1 MTMKQKVN
9 VFLSKGEIKKI
20 LKTMKVTICLLLMSL
35 TLTLANEA
43 TYSQKTRLNV
53 NLRDATL
60 KDLINEIESQSEFIF
75 IYSEDFVDLNRK
87 VNINVKNQTVD
98 KILDKVFEA
107 TDNSYLII
115 DRQIVITR
123 KTTKVRKEKEISL
136 LNIIIQE
143 INIKGKVV
151 DSKGNPLIGVNVIVK
166 GTLIGTAT
174 DVNGE
179 YSIQVPSK
187 DAILVFKY
195 LGYKDVE
202 VNVGSNNFINVTM
215 FEETTEMDEIVVV
228 GYGTQRKI
236 DVTGSVST
244 VPRERL
250 SQIPVSNVM
259 YAVQGAV
266 AGVNITQTSSVPGRN
281 PTTIIRGINS
291 INASR
296 DPLII
301 LDGIPFEG
309 NLNDIN
315 INDIESIDILKDASA
330 VAIYG
335 TRGSNGVILITTKKG
350 KTDKPIINYNG
361 YMGLEGMANVL
372 EPMNPEEYKEK
383 YRYYCLQKGEPY
395 TNPVPNLY
403 EQINLEK
410 GRTTDWLD
418 VATQTGLIQDH
429 NLSLNGGS
437 EYIKYYVS
445 GEYFR
450 QKGVVKGYQ
459 FQRASL
465 RSNIEANI
473 NKYLSLGTFIF
484 YSHTNDDGGRV
495 NFLNACAMSPYAYP
509 YNDLGQYEIYPMYPE
524 LMFKNPLI
532 GLTTERISRAN
543 AFNINGYGEI
553 KPTFISGLKYRLN
566 AAYTYRPYRYNY
578 YEGRSVDNK
587 SGSADFT
594 NSETRRW
601 VIENILSYSKDI
613 NKHHFDLTAL
623 YSAQKDNWI
632 ETKGHGVGFI
642 NDLLAYYNMDGATTQ
657 TVETEATS
665 YTMLS
670 QMLRLNYSFDSKY
683 LFTFTVRR
691 DGYSAFGANTDKY
704 GTFPSVAF
712 GWNIN
717 KENFLKDIAAIN
729 YLKLRTSYG
738 ITGNYAVGV
747 NQTVTTASTVKFPF
761 NGTAYIGVLAD
772 NLGNANLHWET
783 TKGFNIGL
791 DFSFIENR
799 IKGTIEYYNTQ
810 TEGILM
816 RRNLPRITGY
826 SYVWDN
832 IGKMGNKGIE
842 LSLNTTNIKYNNFV
856 WETNIVFSK
865 NKNKIIDL
873 YGDKKDDIGNR
884 WFIGQP
890 LFVIYDYEMVGVWQE
905 GEDPSGW
912 DPGAKPGDL
921 KFKDQPTIDSD
932 GDGIPDK
939 GDGKIDGNDRKIL
952 GSTLPKWT
960 GGLTTVFS
968 YKNLVRLSIFIQTV
982 QGSLKNNV
990 DYSYA
995 DEMGRRNIP
1004 REIGYW
1010 TAENKRND
1018 RPSLAYTNPR
1028 GYGYPMD
1035 NSFTRIKDIT
1045 LSINLPKNLL
1055 NDLNIDNFTIYF
1067 SGRNLYTF
1075 TKWVGWDPENNYSPR
1090 GSGDWTNNYPPIRSF
1105 IVGINLS
1112 LK

>member
-1 MTMKQKVN
+1 MKQKVN
-9 VFLSKGEIKKI
+9 VFFSRREIKKM

-35 TLTLANEA
+35 TLTLANEVS
-43 TYSQKTRLNV
+43 YSQKTRLNV

-60 KDLINEIESQSEFIF
+60 KDLINEIENQSEFIF

-87 VNINVKNQTVD
+87 ININVKNQTIE
-98 KILDKVFEA
+98 KILDKVFEQ

-123 KTTKVRKEKEISL
+123 KPFRIKKEKELSL
-136 LNIIIQE
+136 INLSIQE
-143 INIKGKVV
+143 ITIKGKVV

-166 GTLIGTAT
+166 GTLIGIAT
-174 DVNGE
+174 DANGE
-179 YSIQVPSK
+179 YVIQVPSK
-187 DAILVFKY
+187 DAILIFKY
-195 LGYKDVE
+195 LGFKE
-202 VNVGSNNFINVTM
+202 IEINVGNNNIINVTM
-215 FEETTEMDEIVVV
+215 YEETTEMDEIVVV

-236 DVTGSVST
+236 DVTGSVAT
-244 VPRERL
+244 VPKERL
-250 SQIPVSNVM
+250 GQIPVSNVM

-281 PTTIIRGINS
+281 PQTIIRGLNS

-301 LDGIPFEG
+301 LDGIPYEG

-350 KTDKPIINYNG
+350 KTDKPMISYNG
-361 YMGLEGMANVL
+361 YMGAEGMANIL
-372 EPMNPEEYKEK
+372 EPMSPEEYLEK
-383 YRYYCLQKGEPY
+383 YKYFCIQKPEPY
-395 TNPVPNLY
+395 TQPVPNLY
-403 EQINLEK
+403 ELQNYQI
-410 GRTTDWLD
+410 GRTTDWLK
-418 VATQTGLIQDH
+418 VATQTGIIQDH
-429 NLSLNGGS
+429 NLSMAGGS
-437 EYIKYYVS
+437 DYIKYYVS
-445 GEYFR
+445 GEYFQ

-459 FQRASL
+459 FKRASI
-465 RSNIEANI
+465 RSNIEAII
-473 NKYLSLGTFIF
+473 NKYLNLGTFIF

-509 YNDLGQYEIYPMYPE
+509 YNNLGEYEIYPMYPE
-524 LMFKNPLI
+524 LLFKNPLI
-532 GLTTERISRAN
+532 GLTTDRISRAN
-543 AFNINGYGEI
+543 ALNLNGYGEI
-553 KPTFISGLKYRLN
+553 KPGFINGLKYKIN
-566 AAYTYRPYRYNY
+566 AAYTYRPYRYGY

-587 SGSADFT
+587 SGSANIT
-594 NSETRRW
+594 NSETKSW
-601 VIENILSYSKDI
+601 VVENILSYTKDI
-613 NKHHFDLTAL
+613 AKHHFDITAL
-623 YSAQKDNWI
+623 YSAQKNDWF
-632 ETKGHGVGFI
+632 EAKEYGVGFI
-642 NDLLAYYNMDGATTQ
+642 NDLLSFYNIDGATTQ
-657 TVETEATS
+657 TVESEATS

-670 QMLRLNYSFDSKY
+670 QMLRLNYSYDSKY

-704 GTFPSVAF
+704 GVFPSVAF

-717 KENFLKDIAAIN
+717 KENFLKNIAAIN

-738 ITGNYAVGV
+738 VTGNYAVGV

-761 NGTAYIGVLAD
+761 NGTAYIGVLAN
-772 NLGNANLHWET
+772 NLGNADLHWES
-783 TKGFNIGL
+783 TKGFNVGL
-791 DFSFIENR
+791 DFAFINNK
-799 IKGTIEYYNTQ
+799 IKGTIEFYNTI

-816 RRNLPRITGY
+816 RRNLPKITGY

-832 IGKMGNKGIE
+832 IGKMGNTGIE
-842 LSLNTTNIKYNNFV
+842 LTLNTKNLNFNNFS
-856 WETNIVFSK
+856 WETSILFSK

-873 YGDKKDDIGNR
+873 YGDKKDDIGNG

-890 LFVIYDYEMVGVWQE
+890 LYVIYDYEMVGVWQQ

-921 KFKDQPTIDSD
+921 KFKDQPTVDSD
-932 GDGIPDK
+932 SDGIPDT
-939 GDGKIDGNDRKIL
+939 GDGKIDSKDKVIL

-960 GGLTTVFS
+960 GGLTSIFT
-968 YKNLVRLSIFIQTV
+968 YKNLKLSIFIQTV

-1018 RPSLAYTNPR
+1018 RPSLAYTNSR
-1028 GYGYPMD
+1028 GYGYPMN

-1045 LSINLPKNLL
+1045 LSYNLPKNYI
-1055 NDLNIDNFTIYF
+1055 NKYNIDNLSIYI

-1075 TKWVGWDPENNYSPR
+1075 TKWIGWDPENNYSPR
-1090 GSGDWTNNYPPIRSF
+1090 GSGDWVNNYPPIRS
-1105 IVGINLS
+1105 IILGVNIS